1 MANVHDTV
9 FKDLI
14 AHREFAVS
22 FLQQYMPRDLAE
34 RVNWESVHLDT
45 ANVEHTRQ
53 QQKTNLKQKEQSDL
67 TFLFHFQDGK
77 QGAIFVHIESQTGN
91 DGTLILRTRHY
102 QTSYLLDYMKRH
114 KTTKNLPLVVSIL
127 YYANRQPFSYSL
139 DIHDYFQN
147 KELAQ
152 KHAFSMHFVDVS
164 RMSDEDVEEHGFI
177 AGYELILKA
186 IRDRKL
192 DGKIGFLVH
201 HLELYDS
208 IVRQVL
214 IRYMSRYSD
223 LDTDTFYDRMIE
235 KSPELQGDV
244 MTVAQQW
251 EQKGVERG
259 IEQGVEIGKLNTA
272 QNLMNMGLSV
282 SQIAQATGLDSSVIE
297 SLKH

>member
-67 TFLFHFQDGK
+67 TFLFRFQDGK

-114 KTTKNLPLVVSIL
+114 KTTKDLPLVVSIL

-164 RMSDEDVEEHGFI
+164 RMSDKDVEEHGFI

-186 IRDRKL
+186 IRDHKL
-192 DGKIGFLVH
+192 DGKN
-201 HLELYDS
+201 
-208 IVRQVL
+208 
-214 IRYMSRYSD
+214 
-223 LDTDTFYDRMIE
+223 RMIE
-235 KSPELQGDV
+235 KSPKLQGDV

-251 EQKGVERG
+251 EQKGIERG
-259 IEQGVEIGKLNTA
+259 ASDKAKQTA